1 MNQIIFYTTHCPKCK
16 VLKAKL
22 DSLNI
27 NYITQDD
34 INIMENMG
42 MTTAPILQVGNNLL
56 TFSQAVK
63 WLKEYEKNEH

>member
-27 NYITQDD
+27 DYITQDD

>member
-27 NYITQDD
+27 DYITQDD

-42 MTTAPILQVGNNLL
+42 MTTAPMLQVGNNLL

>member
-27 NYITQDD
+27 NYLIQED
-34 INIMENMG
+34 INVMENIG
-42 MTTAPILQVGNNLL
+42 MTTAPMLQVGNNLL

>member
-22 DSLNI
+22 DNLNI
-27 NYITQDD
+27 DYVTQDD
-34 INIMENMG
+34 INIMENIG
-42 MTTAPILQVGNNLL
+42 MTTAPMLQIENNLL
-56 TFSQAVK
+56 TFSQAIK

>member
-27 NYITQDD
+27 SYLIQDD
-34 INIMENMG
+34 INIMESMG
-42 MTTAPILQVGNNLL
+42 MMTVPMLQVGSNLL

>member
-1 MNQIIFYTTHCPKCK
+1 MNQIIFYTTHCPKCQ

-27 NYITQDD
+27 SYFVQED
-34 INIMENMG
+34 INVMENMG
-42 MTTAPILQVGNNLL
+42 MMTVPMLQVGNNLL

>member
-27 NYITQDD
+27 DYITQDD

-42 MTTAPILQVGNNLL
+42 MTTAPMLQIENNLL

>member
-27 NYITQDD
+27 NYLIQED
-34 INIMENMG
+34 INVMENMG
-42 MTTAPILQVGNNLL
+42 MTTAPMLQVGNNLL